1 MLNEPKD
8 LNTYLETAF
17 ANWQKTLV
25 KKPSGKAE
33 SENATDFDEL
43 ARIQNEK
50 AVAESGLSEE
60 EYAKRELE
68 EIEELKKSIRK
79 PKEDR

>member
-8 LNTYLETAF
+8 LSTYLKTAF
-17 ANWQKTLV
+17 ENWEKTLA
-25 KKPSGKAE
+25 KKPSKKAE
-33 SENATDFDEL
+33 SENVTDFDEL

-60 EYAKRELE
+60 EYAKRELA
-68 EIEELKKSIRK
+68 EIEELKKRIRK